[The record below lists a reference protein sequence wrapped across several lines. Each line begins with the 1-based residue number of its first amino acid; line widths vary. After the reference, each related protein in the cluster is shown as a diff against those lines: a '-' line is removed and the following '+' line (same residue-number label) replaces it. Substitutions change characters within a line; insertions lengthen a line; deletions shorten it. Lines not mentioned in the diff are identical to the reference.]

1 MAHARDLEKFRRH
14 SLATCKGRGREGP
27 GRRYLVWSL
36 GFGFLISSLDG
47 FLIYLELSVLITS
60 RGGYA
65 WLVASDPIESGKPRL
80 GGGRGLPWGSPAASE
95 LSPPALDVENAPREV
110 WKGRAC
116 PEASGPSGPGCVSPS
131 LGRSWS

>member
-1 MAHARDLEKFRRH
+1 M
-14 SLATCKGRGREGP
+14 
-27 GRRYLVWSL
+27 WSL

-47 FLIYLELSVLITS
+47 FLIYLELPRAL
-60 RGGYA
+60 GADHLQG
-65 WLVASDPIESGKPRL
+65 WLCLACGLRSGKPRL

-95 LSPPALDVENAPREV
+95 LSPPALDVAIAPREV